1 MEFIRETTAPVASP
15 QVEASAKFETSNV
28 FAIVSETVR
37 TIATWLPITRQAA
50 DDLPELTRFISDGLL
65 YALKKEEDEQI
76 LAGSNTGQDLNGL
89 ITQATAYA
97 GTYNAASD
105 TKLDRLR
112 HAILELEAVDE
123 MADFIVLHP
132 QDAHDIDLIKDEAG
146 GANTGNYVVGD
157 PLGNAVE
164 VRTFWGK
171 KIVPTTSMTA
181 GQFLVG
187 SSAACEIRDRLD
199 AVVDVSQEHEDFFTK
214 NKLAV
219 RAEERVALVVFRTTA
234 FNYGSF

>member
-123 MADFIVLHP
+123 MADFHCSP
-132 QDAHDIDLIKDEAG
+132 SPGCAR
-146 GANTGNYVVGD
+146 Y
-157 PLGNAVE
+157 
-164 VRTFWGK
+164 
-171 KIVPTTSMTA
+171 
-181 GQFLVG
+181 
-187 SSAACEIRDRLD
+187 
-199 AVVDVSQEHEDFFTK
+199 
-214 NKLAV
+214 
-219 RAEERVALVVFRTTA
+219 
-234 FNYGSF
+234 